1 MNKSSKPIKDHLLDY
16 LDWLE
21 LEKGLADKS
30 QENYSRFL
38 KKFFDFLEINKLEK
52 LRPRDL
58 SVDHIWKYRLF
69 LSRQSKK
76 ALKRSTQ
83 NHYLIALRSLLNYF
97 TEKDILSLPPEK
109 IKLPK
114 EKIERTVN
122 FLSLEQVKKLLDSPS
137 PISSVIGLRD
147 KAILETFFST
157 GLRVSELA
165 ALNREQIK
173 GIKPQSPANAAD
185 SKKEY
190 PNRGKAAGYISQY
203 PVFCLR
209 EDDMPAGASSSLAK
223 IKIKPIIKELEISVL
238 GKGNHPR
245 TVYFSERALDWL
257 KKYLQKRNDKEKA
270 LFINYKGRRPATRLT
285 VRSMER
291 IVKKYSLL
299 AGLPFIT
306 SCHTLRHSFATD
318 LLMKGVDLRVIQ
330 EFLGHKNIAT
340 TQIYTHVTKPHLK
353 EIHKKFHGLEK

>member
-1 MNKSSKPIKDHLLDY
+1 MKKSNKPIKELLLDY

-21 LEKGLADKS
+21 LEKGLANKS

-38 KKFFDFLEINKLEK
+38 KKFFEFLEINNLSGIK
-52 LRPRDL
+52 PHDL
-58 SVDHIWKYRLF
+58 SPDHIWRYRLF

-114 EKIERTVN
+114 DKKEKTVN
-122 FLSLEQVKKLLDSPS
+122 FLTLDQVQKLLDSPS
-137 PISSVIGLRD
+137 PIKDVSGLRD
-147 KAILETFFST
+147 KAILETLFST
-157 GLRVSELA
+157 GLRVSELV

-173 GIKPQSPANAAD
+173 IKPTT
-185 SKKEY
+185 
-190 PNRGKAAGYISQY
+190 
-203 PVFCLR
+203 
-209 EDDMPAGASSSLAK
+209 
-223 IKIKPIIKELEISVL
+223 KELEIGVV
-238 GKGNHPR
+238 GKGGHPR
-245 TVYFSERALDWL
+245 TVYFSERTLEWL
-257 KKYLQKRNDKEKA
+257 REYQKTRNDKEKA
-270 LFINYKGRRPATRLT
+270 LFINYKGRRPTTRLT

-291 IVKKYSLL
+291 IVKKYALL
-299 AGLPFIT
+299 AGLPFLT

-318 LLMKGVDLRVIQ
+318 LLIKGVDLRVVQ

-340 TQIYTHVTKPHLK
+340 TQIYTHVTKPHLR
-353 EIHKKFHGLEK
+353 EIHRKFHGLK